1 MLLKNILHKFN
12 NCVTIIY
19 MNIKEQ
25 IVKCINFDFSSLDIN
40 VENLI
45 IESISADKGD
55 YSLPCFAFAKLLKD
69 SPMNIANQIKDSV
82 KLGGLVDK
90 CEVVAGYVNFFL
102 NKEHISKEV
111 LNNFDA
117 NSLKFQ
123 EGNGKVVCVDYGSP
137 NLAKYLH
144 IGHLKTLIVG
154 ESLCR
159 LFEQFG
165 YTVKRLNFI
174 GDYGT
179 PFGKIIGGLNR
190 WGSLEDVEARGND
203 ALQEYYVKFNAEEA
217 NNPELTQVARDIFKK
232 IEDKDKEVYP
242 TYQKVIEI
250 GLKEANRMF
259 KILGVEFDDS
269 RGEMFYND
277 LVPNVIEQLK
287 EKNLLIES
295 EGAQVVKLEDFD
307 LTDAVILKSD
317 GTTIYITRDISAA
330 IDRHKDYNFDKLIY
344 VTDVAQK
351 LHFKQLFKVVE
362 LMGNEFAQNMEHM
375 PYGRFSLP
383 DGKIS
388 SRRGK
393 QAVLVDLMEYVQ
405 EKAKEVI
412 KGRKFEIENPEDVVQ
427 KVVRAVLNYSVLKVE
442 RIKDCVFDPELAFS
456 FEGETAPYMLYTF
469 TRLESILRKYEEKD
483 VEADYSCLN
492 VEAFEIVKAIND
504 FKTTL
509 KISLEKRDTSLIGKR
524 VMDLCKMFNKFYT
537 TTKVLDGNENTTKAK
552 IQLVKALKET
562 LSVGFNLICVDT
574 LKEM

>member
-1 MLLKNILHKFN
+1 
-12 NCVTIIY
+12 
-19 MNIKEQ
+19 MNIKEL
-25 IVKCINFDFSSLDIN
+25 IAKSIKFNFTELNVD

-55 YSLPCFAFAKLLKD
+55 YSLPCFAFAKVLKD
-69 SPMNIANQIKDSV
+69 NPMNIANKIAETV
-82 KLGGLVDK
+82 TLGGIVEK

-102 NKEHISKEV
+102 NKTYVAEQILKDFSS
-111 LNNFDA
+111 
-117 NSLKFQ
+117 NSLRFK
-123 EGNGKVVCVDYGSP
+123 EGEGKVVCVDYGSP

-154 ESLCR
+154 ESICR

-179 PFGKIIGGLNR
+179 PFGKIIGGLKR
-190 WGSLEDVEARGND
+190 WGSLSDIEKRGND
-203 ALQEYYVKFNAEEA
+203 ALQEYYVKFNAKEA
-217 NNPELTQVARDIFKK
+217 ENPELSQEARDIFKK
-232 IEDKDKEVYP
+232 IEDKDAEIYP
-242 TYQKVIEI
+242 IYQKVIEI

-259 KILGVEFDDS
+259 SLLGVEFDDA
-269 RGEMFYND
+269 RGEMYYND
-277 LVPNVIEQLK
+277 LVPQALDVLN
-287 EKNLLIES
+287 EKKLLVES
-295 EGAQVVKLEDFD
+295 EGAKVVKLGEYD
-307 LTDAVILKSD
+307 LTDAVIIKSD
-317 GTTIYITRDISAA
+317 GTTIYITRDIPAA
-330 IDRHKDYNFDKLIY
+330 IDRFKDYKFDKLIY

-351 LHFKQLFKVVE
+351 LHFSQLFKILE
-362 LMGNEFAQNMEHM
+362 IAGFDFAKNMEHM

-393 QAVLVDLMEYVQ
+393 QAVLVDLMEYVHG
-405 EKAKEVI
+405 KAKEVI
-412 KGRKFEIENPEDVVQ
+412 KDRHFEIENPEDVAN

-456 FEGETAPYMLYTF
+456 FEGETAPYMLYTY
-469 TRLESILRKYEEKD
+469 TRLESILRKYNETG
-483 VEADYSCLN
+483 VVADYSCLN
-492 VEAFEIVKAIND
+492 QEAFEIIKSIND
-504 FKTTL
+504 FENTMRL
-509 KISLEKRDTSLIGKR
+509 SLEKRDTSLICKR

-537 TTKVLDGNENTTKAK
+537 TTKVLDGNDATTKAK
-552 IQLVKALKET
+552 VELVKALKET